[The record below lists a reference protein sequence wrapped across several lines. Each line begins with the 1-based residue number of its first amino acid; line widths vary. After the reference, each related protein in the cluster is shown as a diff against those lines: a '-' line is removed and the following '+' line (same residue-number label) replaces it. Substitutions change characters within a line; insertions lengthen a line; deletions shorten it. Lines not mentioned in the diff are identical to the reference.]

1 MRALCSKIKNRVF
14 LQNPRPAFGKWTFLK
29 CPKTVYGH
37 PAGPKLFPPPFII
50 MFVLVTV
57 PHGYC
62 LPSQS
67 KRMCDTRAAASAKIL
82 TDLLTDREIKH
93 KTITIHVPRE
103 LVDVNRDEPSLET
116 YKNPINLSEAIKEW
130 NKFNTRVANTIMQK
144 KNQSI
149 LFLDIHSFPKG
160 SLSKGNSLSKGSSFG
175 KDTQIAILD
184 IFKNDRPE
192 LKELVEKVRRDL
204 QLNVKLLK
212 GGKNYIQDKYK
223 ADAYPLLIELCED
236 KAYLSNKQI
245 KDFFGLLIEWGIL
258 PHTPS

>member
-1 MRALCSKIKNRVF
+1 MSKNRF
-14 LQNPRPAFGKWTFLK
+14 RPSGLAEFISSTF
-29 CPKTVYGH
+29 YN
-37 PAGPKLFPPPFII
+37 
-50 MFVLVTV
+50 MFVLITV
-57 PHGYC
+57 PHGHC

-82 TDLLTDREIKH
+82 TDLLTTREIKH

-103 LVDVNRDEPSLET
+103 IVDVNRDKPTLET
-116 YKNPINLSEAIKEW
+116 YKNPMNLSEAVKEW

-160 SLSKGNSLSKGSSFG
+160 SFASVNSSASAN
-175 KDTQIAILD
+175 TQIAILD

-192 LKELVEKVRRDL
+192 LKELVEKARRDL

-212 GGKNYIQDKYK
+212 GGRNYIQDKYK
-223 ADAYPLLIELCED
+223 ADAYPLLIEFCEY
-236 KAYLSNKQI
+236 KAYLSHKQI
-245 KDFFGLLIEWGIL
+245 KDFFGLLVEWGENYVAA
-258 PHTPS
+258 